1 MLLEAKTMLQ
11 NQIKFVVQ
19 DKRAGKL
26 AITRIMK
33 FKVIS
38 FCTLVVNYWTCSTD
52 MFYKCQLLLCITVQS
67 L

>member
-1 MLLEAKTMLQ
+1 MLLEAKTILQ

-19 DKRAGKL
+19 DKRAAKL
-26 AITRIMK
+26 AIIMK

-38 FCTLVVNYWTCSTD
+38 FCTLKVKYWTCSTD